1 MILLIILFI
10 LGFSVLILIHEWGH
24 FFVAKK
30 LGMRVE
36 EFALGFFKRIAS
48 IKRGDTEYSINLV
61 PIGGYVKIYGEEDN
75 AEDPE
80 SFFAHSVYKRMLV
93 VVAGVVVNF
102 IFAIFLLTIVFSIGT
117 LSQISDTTGG
127 NIQDKGVYIASI
139 QENSSFKKAGL
150 LIQDRITHI
159 SIEETMLEIQKPAD
173 IVDFIQS
180 ENFQTPFKVA
190 FVRNGEE
197 KQASVGYEPN
207 QDNAQTSFILG
218 GIVSYP
224 VHESV
229 WQATKTSVWALEA
242 IPTALY
248 GVGADLVETGSV
260 EQGSIAGPIGIV
272 DFVNDSFDTVHIIYF
287 LQIMAFISITLA
299 FFNILPI
306 PAVDGGKLL
315 FLIIEAIKGSPI
327 NPNIENTIHKIG
339 FLVLIVLILL
349 ITFNDINNIL

>member
-1 MILLIILFI
+1 MILLILLFI
-10 LGFSVLILIHEWGH
+10 VGFSILILIHEWGH

-93 VVAGVVVNF
+93 VIAGVVVNF
-102 IFAIFLLTIVFSIGT
+102 IFAIFLLTVVFSVGT
-117 LSQISDTTGG
+117 LSQINDQTGG

-150 LIQDRITHI
+150 LIQDRITNI
-159 SIEETMLEIQKPAD
+159 STQEKQIYIQKPSD
-173 IVDFIQS
+173 IIAFIESDDFES
-180 ENFQTPFKVA
+180 PFEVT
-190 FVRNGEE
+190 FIRNREQQ
-197 KQASVGYEPN
+197 QASVAYEPN
-207 QDNAQTSFILG
+207 QTNAQTSFILG

-224 VHESV
+224 VHESA
-229 WQATKTSVWALEA
+229 WKATQTSVWALEA
-242 IPTALY
+242 IPVALY
-248 GVGADLVETGSV
+248 DVGKDLFETGSV
-260 EQGSIAGPIGIV
+260 QQGAIAGPIGIV

-315 FLIIEAIKGSPI
+315 FLIIEAIKGSPV

-339 FLVLIVLILL
+339 FLILIVLILL
-349 ITFNDINNIL
+349 VTFNDIKNII

>member
-10 LGFSVLILIHEWGH
+10 VGFSILILIHEWGH

-93 VVAGVVVNF
+93 VIAGVVVNF
-102 IFAIFLLTIVFSIGT
+102 IFAIFLLTVVFSVGT
-117 LSQISDTTGG
+117 LSQISDQTGG

-159 SIEETMLEIQKPAD
+159 STQEVHIAIQKPGD
-173 IVDFIQS
+173 IVAFIESDDF
-180 ENFQTPFKVA
+180 ETPFKVE
-190 FVRNGEE
+190 FIRNGEQQ
-197 KQASVGYEPN
+197 QASVAYKPN
-207 QDNAQTSFILG
+207 QTNAQTSFILG

-224 VHESV
+224 VHESA
-229 WQATKTSVWALEA
+229 WKATQTSVWALGA
-242 IPTALY
+242 IPVALY
-248 GVGADLVETGSV
+248 DVGKDLFETGSV
-260 EQGSIAGPIGIV
+260 QQGAIAGPI
-272 DFVNDSFDTVHIIYF
+272 
-287 LQIMAFISITLA
+287 
-299 FFNILPI
+299 
-306 PAVDGGKLL
+306 
-315 FLIIEAIKGSPI
+315 
-327 NPNIENTIHKIG
+327 
-339 FLVLIVLILL
+339 
-349 ITFNDINNIL
+349 